1 MSVWTQKEELNIRS
15 RQSKQTPNT
24 TVWGQLVLE
33 QTDLCSFM
41 APEEVLKLQQR
52 TVNHIPN
59 GDLESFREAKLC
71 LKRLSWRKGKTYI
84 FLKVFH
90 KNCFN
95 ALLALE
101 YGKDHGEHPLWDRK
115 WTQIWHKI
123 ILIKIKSKEP
133 IFGYLQYAKCYD
145 RSFIFSFSIQRAH
158 SLLLP
163 PIWLCVINID
173 VPPPPSHTTSWQH
186 TYTATQYNIGD
197 QSHQQIKWA
206 PPNPTLKPCLKHMM
220 CHYHTAGWH
229 VSARDT
235 SSCLITSWAQHN
247 VDLFSFWDLRIY
259 ELDFYHKVIIS
270 RLSSL
275 LFIVKIYYIIH

>member
-145 RSFIFSFSIQRAH
+145 RFFYSKSSFFASATDMALCDKYRCSSTPIPHNLLATHLH
-158 SLLLP
+158 SYTVQYRRSKSP
-163 PIWLCVINID
+163 TNKTSTPKSNTEAVSKTYD
-173 VPPPPSHTTSWQH
+173 VPLSHSWV
-186 TYTATQYNIGD
+186 T
-197 QSHQQIKWA
+197 
-206 PPNPTLKPCLKHMM
+206 C
-220 CHYHTAGWH
+220 
-229 VSARDT
+229 VST
-235 SSCLITSWAQHN
+235 W
-247 VDLFSFWDLRIY
+247 Y
-259 ELDFYHKVIIS
+259 
-270 RLSSL
+270 
-275 LFIVKIYYIIH
+275 